1 MSVKSEKAEELRREK
16 ARNLRYKKAIHAE
29 LNLETITSELY
40 EMWEKAS
47 DVLYWCEDDG
57 STQLDELIGDEEE
70 TFELRMAFSTLEG
83 DCQQMLEDLNNEWV
97 PEFFN
102 DFFGAIGPR
111 GSMMQGYDSYEGDYF
126 GIDDGYESELAQKEC
141 AKRLMNHTKAEI
153 IEAYSVCFRIAV
165 NYMGLKSR
173 YDGLKSYIDIL
184 NGANTGYLAAVKRIE
199 ELYEKVTAGGY
210 YAHKRKDEAEF
221 EQLCNNMPPEVWLQ

>member
-40 EMWEKAS
+40 EMCEKAS

-83 DCQQMLEDLNNEWV
+83 DCQQMLEDLDNEWV
-97 PEFFN
+97 PEFFD
-102 DFFGAIGPR
+102 DFIGAIGPR

-184 NGANTGYLAAVKRIE
+184 NGANTGYLATVKRIE
-199 ELYEKVTAGGY
+199 ELYDRMTVDYPKYEDRV
-210 YAHKRKDEAEF
+210 EF
-221 EQLCNNMPPEVWLQ
+221 DQLCNNMPPEVWLQ

>member
-1 MSVKSEKAEELRREK
+1 MSVKSDKAETLRREK
-16 ARNLRYKKAIHAE
+16 ARNLRYKRAVLAD
-29 LNLETITSELY
+29 LNLETIQSTLY
-40 EMWEKAS
+40 EMAETAS
-47 DVLYWCEDDG
+47 DVKYWCTDEDE
-57 STQLDELIGDEEE
+57 TQLDELIGDEEE
-70 TFELRMAFSTLEG
+70 TFELKMAFSTLEA
-83 DCQQMLEDLNNEWV
+83 DCEQMQQDMDNEWV
-97 PEFFN
+97 PEFFD

-111 GSMMQGYDSYEGDYF
+111 GCMMLGYDSYEGDYF